1 MNNFSKLENI
11 FLEEERKV
19 SCNTS
24 HPTVGR
30 IEITAINSNGWGTYK
45 MYEGFSTFIA
55 IGSRSISSLINSY
68 KQRIIQ
74 DEKSIMNLESSVNA
88 GWTEE
93 YKKEIKSSIATLR
106 YSIRKMKEAL
116 AELNNFV
123 EVKE

>member
-45 MYEGFSTFIA
+45 MYEGFSTFIG

-74 DEKSIMNLESSVNA
+74 
-88 GWTEE
+88 
-93 YKKEIKSSIATLR
+93 
-106 YSIRKMKEAL
+106 IRLLLLKPLILLSLLVGRLIVPRSKL
-116 AELNNFV
+116 KILQ
-123 EVKE
+123 